1 MQQALGY
8 AAVAAL
14 AGGTIFSSFPLWKSE
29 TLSPD
34 SIERRVWWAGC
45 TIAIPLMFLSQL
57 PNWRGGLF
65 VAIMASVTLCG
76 IAFFWTNRIKIH
88 GRIYAAFAINRRA
101 DRPPALADDQDAE

>member
-1 MQQALGY
+1 
-8 AAVAAL
+8 
-14 AGGTIFSSFPLWKSE
+14 
-29 TLSPD
+29 
-34 SIERRVWWAGC
+34 
-45 TIAIPLMFLSQL
+45 MFLSQL